1 MQRGQT
7 ALIALLVLTIATTVG
22 LSLVARSTT
31 DISMT
36 RTLEE
41 SARAFSA
48 AEAGVEVAL
57 KTGAAI
63 TTASDSEL
71 GTTYTAMV
79 SAIRGTETSPLV
91 FPSKTPA
98 GDTTTVWLA
107 DHDANDA
114 IDDAFP
120 PKYPSLSS
128 VSVCWSKESDLEIPA
143 IVVTILYKESTDVSG
158 NPYRV
163 AKAAYDPDGARANNF
178 SDPGAFSGGCGDG
191 KTTYRQEITF
201 ASFTPAI
208 DPAADVLIALRIRP
222 VYYPAQLAVQ
232 PVGQQLPVQWNQ
244 ITSVGQTASG
254 VNRKIVVNQAYKS
267 PSSVFDAAIY
277 SQQDFSH
284 LN

>member
-63 TTASDSEL
+63 TTASDAEL
-71 GTTYTAMV
+71 GTTYTATV
-79 SAIRGTETSPLV
+79 SAIRGTATAPLL

-107 DHDANDA
+107 NHDANDA
-114 IDDAFP
+114 IIDTDQA
-120 PKYPSLSS
+120 YTSAS
-128 VSVCWSKESDLEIPA
+128 VSVCWSKESDSEIPA

-163 AKAAYDPDGARANNF
+163 AKAAYDPSARANNF
-178 SDPGAFSGGCGDG
+178 SMPLSGGCGDG
-191 KTTYRQEITF
+191 KTSYKQDITF

-208 DPAADVLIALRIRP
+208 DPALDVLIALRIRP

-232 PVGQQLPVQWNQ
+232 PVGQDLPVQWNQ
-244 ITSVGQTASG
+244 VTSVGQTLSG

-267 PSSVFDAAIY
+267 ASSVFDAAIY